1 MIHSVE
7 SEHLGTEDSSVLYI
21 PAAPLT
27 LPNARYLAAQRQR
40 FAAGLPAPD
49 FPGGE
54 GESRFVGRA
63 GVQDTHEGS
72 GEEGRRAVGA
82 ERFVVSEGE
91 TEGGKTVIEQANK
104 VLGFA

>member
-1 MIHSVE
+1 M
-7 SEHLGTEDSSVLYI
+7 
-21 PAAPLT
+21 
-27 LPNARYLAAQRQR
+27 
-40 FAAGLPAPD
+40 
-49 FPGGE
+49 
-54 GESRFVGRA
+54 
-63 GVQDTHEGS
+63 QDTHEGS